1 MSEEEQR
8 RREEFSRRLATINA
22 DERLAPS
29 PALRQ
34 WIIAQETEIFERDIA
49 AIRAQSEIEE

>member
-1 MSEEEQR
+1 MKTEEQR
-8 RREEFSRRLATINA
+8 REEFNRRIATINA

-34 WIIAQETEIFERDIA
+34 WVIDQETEIFHRDIA
-49 AIRAQSEIEE
+49 AIRAQPETEE